1 MGSRFNVFFADK
13 FDAGINEMQLS
24 DRDALKARM
33 DRVVKVAI
41 EECVR
46 KAEACWQ
53 EEREECLAEGEDID
67 ADEEFEFEGYSGD
80 IASGEPSLLYCSEQF
95 AVTAAE
101 EDLLQQGNDNMQF
114 PYEDAW
120 FEPLRALLK
129 EQCEKFGPSLCVR
142 INGRWAIM
150 GYYSD

>member
-13 FDAGINEMQLS
+13 YDGGINEMQLS
-24 DRDALKARM
+24 DGDSLKARM
-33 DRVVKVAI
+33 DRAVKAAI
-41 EECVR
+41 EDCIA
-46 KAEACWQ
+46 KAEADWQ
-53 EEREECLAEGEDID
+53 QEREECLAEGEDID

-80 IASGEPSLLYCSEQF
+80 IASGKPSVLYCSEQF
-95 AVTAAE
+95 DVTAAE
-101 EDLLQQGNDNMQF
+101 EDLLQQGNDKMQF

-120 FEPLRALLK
+120 FKPLRALLK